1 MSDNLADFA
10 FLKGIKVVDFTQFEA
25 GPTCTEALAWLGAD
39 VVKVENPN
47 RGDPGRRLK
56 PNKPD
61 DDPYYFH
68 ILNANKKSVTVNLKV
83 PEGLDLVKDMIGQ
96 ADVMIENFAP
106 GAIERL
112 GLSYDVV
119 KAINPGI
126 IYAQIKGFGEG
137 SPFEKNLSF
146 DMIAQACGG
155 TFSVTGDADGPPTR
169 PGISIGDTGTGMV
182 MAITILGALYERR
195 ESGQGRRLQ
204 VAMQDAILHYMRI
217 PFSTQGLTGKAA
229 ERGGS
234 KIPGVVNAPMGLYP
248 CAPGGPN
255 DYVYIMTSR
264 ANPEHWD
271 RLLTVIG
278 REDLIGDERYLTPA
292 DRVALEPEVD
302 EIIAGW
308 TRTITK
314 FDAMRIVGE
323 AGIPAGAVLDTDE
336 LNNDVT
342 FEHRGV
348 MQTMIHPV
356 HRPFKMPSWPV
367 RVDGKAARLKSSP
380 MLGEHTDEVVSDWLG
395 LNDSAVEALKSDGA
409 VGSHPAVR
417 PAAE

>member
-1 MSDNLADFA
+1 MSDNLTDFA
-10 FLKGIKVVDFTQFEA
+10 FLQGIKVIDFTQFEA
-25 GPTCTEALAWLGAD
+25 GPTCTEALAWLGAE
-39 VVKVENPN
+39 VVKIENPN

-68 ILNANKKSVTVNLKV
+68 ILNANKKSITVNLKS

-126 IYAQIKGFGEG
+126 IYAQVKGFGEG

-182 MAITILGALYERR
+182 MVITILGALYKRR
-195 ESGQGRRLQ
+195 ETGEGHRLQ

-234 KIPGVVNAPMGLYP
+234 KVPGIINAPMGLYP

-271 RLLTVIG
+271 RLLGVTG

-292 DRVALEPEVD
+292 DRVEREPEVD
-302 EIIAGW
+302 EIISEW
-308 TRTITK
+308 TRTVTK

-367 RVDGKAARLKSSP
+367 RVDGKAARLKASP
-380 MLGEHTDEVVSDWLG
+380 MLGEHTDEVISDWLG
-395 LNDSAVEALKSDGA
+395 LNDPAIEALKTEGA
-409 VGSHPAVR
+409 VGSQPVVR